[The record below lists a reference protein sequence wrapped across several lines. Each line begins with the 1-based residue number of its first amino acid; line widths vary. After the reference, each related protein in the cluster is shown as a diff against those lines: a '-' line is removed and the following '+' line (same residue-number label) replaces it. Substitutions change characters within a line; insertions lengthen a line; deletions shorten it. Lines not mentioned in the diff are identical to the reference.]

1 MHVAHYCI
9 ACQCAR
15 IFLVSASGVSPVS
28 TSPALLIADQVP
40 SSALK
45 P

>member
-1 MHVAHYCI
+1 MHVAHQCI

-15 IFLVSASGVSPVS
+15 IFLVSASAVSPVS
-28 TSPALLIADQVP
+28 TSPALLITDQVP
-40 SSALK
+40 LSTLK

>member
-1 MHVAHYCI
+1 MHAAHHCL

-15 IFLVSASGVSPVS
+15 ILLVSVSGVSPVS
-28 TSPALLIADQVP
+28 TSPALLIADQVS
-40 SSALK
+40 SSALN

>member
-1 MHVAHYCI
+1 MHVAHHCI

-15 IFLVSASGVSPVS
+15 IFLISESGVSPVS

-40 SSALK
+40 SPTLN